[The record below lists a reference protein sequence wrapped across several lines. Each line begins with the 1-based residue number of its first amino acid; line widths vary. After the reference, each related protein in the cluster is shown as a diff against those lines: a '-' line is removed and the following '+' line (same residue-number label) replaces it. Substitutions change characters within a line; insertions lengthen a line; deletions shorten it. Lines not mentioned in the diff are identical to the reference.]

1 MREFFTQWELY
12 VSIALAAVI
21 LKFTLPHLL
30 RQAEESGKRARERFE
45 EEDRKRREE
54 KERKERE
61 KGEDDQD

>member
-1 MREFFTQWELY
+1 MREFFTQRELY
-12 VSIALAAVI
+12 VSIAIAAVI
-21 LKFTLPHLL
+21 SKFTLPPLM

-61 KGEDDQD
+61 EGEDD